1 MKFDRSFLIGIFMGL
16 SLITFAQSRTISG
29 TILDSE
35 TNSGLP
41 GVTIAIKGA
50 GTGTQTDE
58 LGNFSLQASS
68 GDVLLISFIGFASQE
83 ILISDQNNLT
93 LLLIPETQNLD
104 EVVVIGYGT
113 QSRRNITSAIAKL
126 DNNVLANA
134 PRANV
139 GSALQGSLPGLQ
151 VVNLSGQPGAIPYIL
166 LRGGASINNPGA
178 PLVVIDGI
186 IRAFNDIAPD
196 DIASIELLKD
206 AASTAIYGARA
217 NNGVILITTKQGKA
231 GTSQISYKFN
241 AGFNQRRQ
249 GYNYLGA
256 KDFIYYTRLGHLNS
270 KRTLAQANSSRG
282 FGLLTDAANLASFD
296 IRSFNSDNANLL
308 TQGWDTLSDPYGG
321 TIIFKDHQGEV
332 EDIVFQNTQ
341 TQDHYLS
348 ATGGNDRGNYF
359 ASFNYYKEDGV
370 IVGSDYKRYTGAING
385 SYKLRKN
392 LEVNTGANFSN
403 SGQLGVNGSEVNNI
417 YRNLSIW
424 PTFNPWLDEAKTKP
438 NPGNGINDGNPLYWL
453 DKLQRSNEINRI
465 TANASIKYDILPG
478 LYVKLSGNGYF
489 FENQNESFQKATQSY
504 LNLFANPP
512 SFSNTART
520 STLSIS
526 KSFQQTYNGIIN
538 YTTTLARDH
547 NITAMIGAE
556 HYDINSTFLQIQGS
570 KAPTDD
576 IPTANASTEFTPAGN
591 TVSKSENKIIST
603 FGRLNYNFKEKYLL
617 TLVFRQDGVSS
628 LAAQNRWG
636 FFPGLSAGWLVDQ
649 ESFFQKSSLS
659 KVISS
664 LKPRISY
671 GLNGNVNG
679 IGNYDVQGVYG
690 SQGNYNGQGGF
701 LNTGLVNNNLI
712 WEKSKT
718 LDIGVDLGILKNK
731 VIFLFDY
738 FNRETSDLLTGLTL
752 PSYTGFNSVTTNL
765 GTYQNR
771 GIELAINANVI
782 QSPKG
787 LTWDIGANASLVK
800 NNILQLPFN
809 GNENNRQGGLQVYD
823 PVSKQVIWV
832 GGLQE
837 GRSLGDIYAYEQ
849 VSIFKDDAEVAA
861 IAGNRYDAVARISG
875 PERNNTG
882 TNKITPGDVN
892 WRDVDK
898 NDTIDSRDQ
907 IKIGNINPKWTGG
920 FTSNLGYKGISL
932 YTRFEYATGHTIY
945 NDLVARTLGN
955 YQGTFNYI
963 DWQNRAWSP
972 TNTNTDIPKVYFA
985 DQVTAPNGKQN
996 YTRGNNASTAL
1007 NSNNSHFY
1015 EKGNYLA
1022 IREITLS
1029 YDLPKSLLSGTKVL
1043 SQARLYINAN
1053 NLVYMTKFSG
1063 LTPEPAYSS
1072 GGVYV
1077 GTYPTPKSFVFG
1089 LQASF

>member
-1 MKFDRSFLIGIFMGL
+1 M
-16 SLITFAQSRTISG
+16 
-29 TILDSE
+29 
-35 TNSGLP
+35 
-41 GVTIAIKGA
+41 
-50 GTGTQTDE
+50 
-58 LGNFSLQASS
+58 
-68 GDVLLISFIGFASQE
+68 
-83 ILISDQNNLT
+83 
-93 LLLIPETQNLD
+93 
-104 EVVVIGYGT
+104 
-113 QSRRNITSAIAKL
+113 
-126 DNNVLANA
+126 
-134 PRANV
+134 
-139 GSALQGSLPGLQ
+139 
-151 VVNLSGQPGAIPYIL
+151 
-166 LRGGASINNPGA
+166 
-178 PLVVIDGI
+178 
-186 IRAFNDIAPD
+186 
-196 DIASIELLKD
+196 
-206 AASTAIYGARA
+206 
-217 NNGVILITTKQGKA
+217 
-231 GTSQISYKFN
+231 
-241 AGFNQRRQ
+241 
-249 GYNYLGA
+249 
-256 KDFIYYTRLGHLNS
+256 
-270 KRTLAQANSSRG
+270 
-282 FGLLTDAANLASFD
+282 
-296 IRSFNSDNANLL
+296 
-308 TQGWDTLSDPYGG
+308 
-321 TIIFKDHQGEV
+321 
-332 EDIVFQNTQ
+332 
-341 TQDHYLS
+341 
-348 ATGGNDRGNYF
+348 
-359 ASFNYYKEDGV
+359 
-370 IVGSDYKRYTGAING
+370 
-385 SYKLRKN
+385 
-392 LEVNTGANFSN
+392 
-403 SGQLGVNGSEVNNI
+403 
-417 YRNLSIW
+417 
-424 PTFNPWLDEAKTKP
+424 
-438 NPGNGINDGNPLYWL
+438 
-453 DKLQRSNEINRI
+453 
-465 TANASIKYDILPG
+465 
-478 LYVKLSGNGYF
+478 
-489 FENQNESFQKATQSY
+489 
-504 LNLFANPP
+504 
-512 SFSNTART
+512 
-520 STLSIS
+520 
-526 KSFQQTYNGIIN
+526 
-538 YTTTLARDH
+538 
-547 NITAMIGAE
+547 
-556 HYDINSTFLQIQGS
+556 
-570 KAPTDD
+570 
-576 IPTANASTEFTPAGN
+576 
-591 TVSKSENKIIST
+591 
-603 FGRLNYNFKEKYLL
+603 
-617 TLVFRQDGVSS
+617 
-628 LAAQNRWG
+628 
-636 FFPGLSAGWLVDQ
+636 
-649 ESFFQKSSLS
+649 
-659 KVISS
+659 
-664 LKPRISY
+664 KPRISY

-800 NNILQLPFN
+800 NKILQLPFN

-1029 YDLPKSLLSGTKVL
+1029 YDLPKSLLYGTKVL